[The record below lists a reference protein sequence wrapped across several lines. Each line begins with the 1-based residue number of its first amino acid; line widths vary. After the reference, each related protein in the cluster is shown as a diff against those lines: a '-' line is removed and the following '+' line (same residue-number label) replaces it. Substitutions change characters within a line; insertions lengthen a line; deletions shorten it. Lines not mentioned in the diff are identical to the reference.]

1 MKQRMKKTMSV
12 TVLVCSLIGLA
23 GCSNLSNQDVGTLT
37 GGVAGG
43 LLGSTIGN
51 GGGRML
57 AIGMG
62 TLAGAYIGGKI
73 GHNMDET
80 DKLKTQ
86 RAFEHAPTGRPTT
99 WQNPDSGN
107 SYTVIP
113 ERTFQNPAQQ
123 PCREYNMTAIIGGK
137 KEHMYGTACRQAD
150 GSWKNQS

>member
-1 MKQRMKKTMSV
+1 MKLRMKKTMSV
-12 TVLVCSLIGLA
+12 MVLGCSLMSMV
-23 GCSNLSNQDVGTLT
+23 GCSNLSNQDIGTVT

-43 LLGSTIGN
+43 LLGSTIGS
-51 GGGRML
+51 GGGKML

-80 DKLKTQ
+80 DQLKAQ
-86 RAFEHAPTGRPTT
+86 RAFEQAPTGHQTT

-107 SYTVIP
+107 RYTVTP
-113 ERTFQNPAQQ
+113 ERTFQNQAQQ

-150 GSWKNQS
+150 GSWKTQN